1 MTARPGRPTRSRQP
15 ARPGE
20 PGAPAAAGPPTRL
33 RWRDAAAEAA
43 AFVVGRPL
51 RVTLAGLA
59 TALVT
64 AWFVAV
70 LGLISTTGGQITT
83 TFTARLASHVL
94 LVPARTGPAP
104 AAWPYPADVE
114 HRLRSLHGVRQVG
127 VFWPVDLPRPAQVTR
142 WPVSGGG
149 PAARP
154 PVPAAAPGA
163 DPVVASTPGFL
174 AAAGVM
180 VSQGR
185 LFDGWD
191 QARATP
197 VCLLGAAAARS
208 LGVTALGPR
217 SAIYLN
223 SVRCSVIGII
233 GRAARWPALL
243 RSVVL
248 PSSAAIAV
256 FGPPEPTAGA
266 APAVL
271 IQVRP
276 GAATV
281 VARQAPY
288 AVNPRQPDR
297 YAVRVPASPRRL
309 AAGVEEL
316 LTGLFRLTG
325 WTSLGVGLA
334 SVLALAWTSEV
345 GRGPE
350 FGLRRAVGA
359 RRRHIAMHLLG
370 EVGLLGLLAGLVG
383 AGIGVAVVVLT
394 AWARGWPPVI
404 AAQLVLP
411 APLVIAA
418 AAIAA
423 GLVPA
428 LYATR
433 TAPARALAA

>member
-1 MTARPGRPTRSRQP
+1 MTAP
-15 ARPGE
+15 
-20 PGAPAAAGPPTRL
+20 AGPPTRL

-51 RVTLAGLA
+51 RVTLAGLG

-70 LGLISTTGGQITT
+70 LGLISTTGGQVAS
-83 TFTARLASHVL
+83 TFTARLATHVL
-94 LVPARTGPAP
+94 LVPARTGPVP

-114 HRLRSLHGVRQVG
+114 QRLRSLLGVRQAG

-142 WPVSGGG
+142 LPVSGGG
-149 PAARP
+149 PAAG
-154 PVPAAAPGA
+154 PAGPAAPGA
-163 DPVVASTPGFL
+163 DPVIAATPGFL

-185 LFDGWD
+185 LFDDWD
-191 QARATP
+191 QSRAAR
-197 VCLLGAAAARS
+197 VCLLGAAVARS

-217 SAIYLN
+217 SAVYLN

-233 GRAARWPALL
+233 GGAARRPALL

-256 FGPPEPTAGA
+256 FGPPEPATGA

-271 IQVRP
+271 IQVRA
-276 GAATV
+276 GAAAV
-281 VARQAPY
+281 VARQAPF
-288 AVNPRQPDR
+288 AVSPQRPGR

-309 AAGVEEL
+309 AAGVEGL

-325 WTSLGVGLA
+325 WTSLGIGLA
-334 SVLALAWTSEV
+334 SVLALAWTSAV

-359 RRRHIAMHLLG
+359 RSRHIAMHLLG

-383 AGIGVAVVVLT
+383 ASAGVAVVVLT

-411 APLVIAA
+411 APLAVAA
-418 AAIAA
+418 TAMAA

-428 LYATR
+428 LYAAR
-433 TAPARALAA
+433 TPPARALDG

>member
-1 MTARPGRPTRSRQP
+1 
-15 ARPGE
+15 
-20 PGAPAAAGPPTRL
+20 
-33 RWRDAAAEAA
+33 
-43 AFVVGRPL
+43 VVGRPL
-51 RVTLAGLA
+51 RVTLAGLS

-70 LGLISTTGGQITT
+70 LGLISTTGGQVTS

-114 HRLRSLHGVRQVG
+114 RRLRSLRGVRQAG
-127 VFWPVDLPRPAQVTR
+127 VFWPVGLPHPAQVTR
-142 WPVSGGG
+142 FPASGGG
-149 PAARP
+149 PAARL
-154 PVPAAAPGA
+154 PVPAAPAAPGA

-185 LFDGWD
+185 LFDDWD
-191 QARATP
+191 QSRAAR

-217 SAIYLN
+217 SAIYLDN
-223 SVRCSVIGII
+223 VSCPVIGII

-266 APAVL
+266 APGVL

-276 GAATV
+276 GAATA

-288 AVNPRQPDR
+288 AVNPRQPYR

-309 AAGVEEL
+309 AAGVEAL

-325 WTSLGVGLA
+325 WTSLGIGLA

-383 AGIGVAVVVLT
+383 ASIGVAVVVLT

-411 APLVIAA
+411 APLVAAA

-428 LYATR
+428 LYAAR
-433 TAPARALAA
+433 TAPARALEA